1 MIIKNIKALEVLDSR
16 GNPTILARVHLE
28 NGLSA
33 TAMVPSGASTGSYE
47 ALELRDKDPKR
58 YFGKGVLQAIKNI
71 EEIISPALAGHK
83 VDEQVKIDN
92 LLITLDGTED
102 KSNLGA
108 NAILAVSLAVSRAA
122 AASLNMPLYAY
133 LSRFN
138 PDFKGEYILP
148 RPMMNVLNG
157 GSHANFSCDIQE
169 YMIIPFKAKSISESI
184 CMGAE
189 VYAAL
194 KQILKDKNYS
204 ILVGDEGGFAPAV
217 ADNEEPFKLLEEAVT
232 KAGYVPGEDFVFA
245 IDAAA
250 SEFFREGSYELKKE
264 KKTLSSLELSSFYEN
279 LIEKYPIVSLEDTFN
294 EDDWQSFSVFTK
306 KYPHLQIMGDDL
318 YVTSLK
324 RLKKGIEDSAT
335 NSILVKLNQIGT
347 LSETIAVINLAHENG
362 MTTVI
367 SHRSGETEDSY
378 IADLA
383 VAMSAG
389 QIKTGSLARSERL
402 AKYNRLIEIES
413 ELAKSASLKA
423 WPFNFKQKK

>member
-47 ALELRDKDPKR
+47 ALELRDNNPSR

-71 EEIISPALAGHK
+71 EEIISPALAGQR

-92 LLITLDGTED
+92 LLISLDGTED

-122 AASLNMPLYAY
+122 AASLKLPLYAY

-138 PDFKGEYILP
+138 PNFKGSYILP

-169 YMIIPFKAKSISESI
+169 YMIIPLKAKSASEAI
-184 CMGAE
+184 RMGAE

-204 ILVGDEGGFAPAV
+204 LLVGDEGGFAPAV
-217 ADNEEPFKLLEEAVT
+217 VDNEEPFKLLEEAVI
-232 KAGYVPGEDFVFA
+232 KAGYLAGEDFVFA

-250 SEFFREGSYELKKE
+250 SEFFKEGSYELKKE
-264 KKTLSSLELSSFYEN
+264 EKSLSSLELSTFYEN
-279 LIEKYPIVSLEDTFN
+279 LIANYPIVSLEDVFN
-294 EDDWQSFSVFTK
+294 EDDWQSFSDFTK
-306 KYPHLQIMGDDL
+306 KHPNLQIVGDDL

-324 RLKKGIEDSAT
+324 RLKKGIEESAT

-347 LSETIAVINLAHENG
+347 LSETVAVINLAHENG
-362 MTTVI
+362 LTSVI

-383 VAMSAG
+383 VAMSSG

-402 AKYNRLIEIES
+402 SKYNRLIEIES
-413 ELAKSASLKA
+413 ELGKKSSLNP
-423 WPFNFKQKK
+423 WPFNFK